1 MTGAKEN
8 TEDLKGLKSKSS
20 IINNLD
26 KTHIS
31 VLSTVVQFK
40 YINSFVH
47 LIRLN
52 VFQEGLAPP
61 LVLT

>member
-8 TEDLKGLKSKSS
+8 TEDLQGLKSKSR

-40 YINSFVH
+40 YINSSVH
-47 LIRLN
+47 LIGLN

-61 LVLT
+61 SVLT